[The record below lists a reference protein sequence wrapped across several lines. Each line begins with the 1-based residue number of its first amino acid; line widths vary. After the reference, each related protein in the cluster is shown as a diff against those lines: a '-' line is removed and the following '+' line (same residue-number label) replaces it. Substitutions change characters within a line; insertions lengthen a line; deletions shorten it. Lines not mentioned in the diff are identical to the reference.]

1 MVLMIIS
8 DDTNFSGSSY
18 TSNPTV
24 TLGTSCTFNYQSQNV
39 LTFTQRGDSV
49 ILYGTSS
56 LNFVIL
62 NQSSSITVS

>member
-8 DDTNFSGSSY
+8 DDTNFTGSSY
-18 TSNPTV
+18 TSNPTI
-24 TLGTSCTFNYQSQNV
+24 TLATNCNFNFQSLNI
-39 LTFTQRGDSV
+39 LTFTQRGDSI

-62 NQSSSITVS
+62 NKSSSITVA